1 MAAATTLA
9 AITAHL
15 SAARCRKFL
24 AGDGI
29 TSPDFVLLPLS
40 GVLEGVSI
48 DARAARKSLP
58 ALGETFNI
66 AKNLDEYQSRICT
79 LVPSLAD
86 KNPAK
91 MQLQKYRIG
100 IIAAF
105 ARLAPLVR
113 AGGVAEWNRHARLL
127 LEEASNAYVAAS
139 TPGQKQY
146 AASMVEAFS
155 FFGVP
160 EEQVDAALAR
170 MYGSAGS
177 HGQLSSFQDN

>member
-1 MAAATTLA
+1 MATLA
-9 AITAHL
+9 SIAAHL
-15 SAARCRKFL
+15 SAARCKKFL

-29 TSPDFVLLPLS
+29 TSPDFVLLPLA

-58 ALGETFNI
+58 ALGETFSI
-66 AKNLDEYQSRICT
+66 AKNLDEYQNRICT

-86 KNPAK
+86 RNPAK
-91 MQLQKYRIG
+91 VQLQKYRIG

-105 ARLAPLVR
+105 AGLAAL
-113 AGGVAEWNRHARLL
+113 AGAGDVAEWNRHARLL
-127 LEEASNAYVAAS
+127 LEEASNAYFAATS
-139 TPGQKQY
+139 GQKQY
-146 AASMVEAFS
+146 AASMADAFS

-170 MYGSAGS
+170 MYGSGAS
-177 HGQLSSFQDN
+177 THG